1 MANLLICSLNLT
13 TQSICVLVG
22 KVENQFPERGR
33 SATLDVVDRDSRE
46 GHAILA
52 FIVSLGE
59 PMTDL
64 NSLAL
69 FAKVVE
75 AGSFSEAARRLKMPI
90 STVSRRIAELE
101 DQLGVRLL
109 ERSTR
114 NLRLTEL
121 GAEVL
126 EHAVRSA
133 ELNEAVENVVS
144 NRLSDV
150 SGTLKLSAPP
160 SVSDT
165 LLTPLV
171 TAFQAS
177 YPNVRVQ
184 ILVTER
190 LVDLIAEGVDLA
202 FRLGTL
208 KDSCL
213 VARRVLTY
221 RHQLVA
227 SPSYLKTCKPPKEPR
242 DLFDHRLLTFS
253 HWKPENSWTFV
264 HKNGMDKETLTF
276 QPHFS
281 MNDYTGLA
289 PALAAGAGIG
299 DLPPVVQP
307 RLIREGRLVEVIPD
321 WRFRTYDLSLVQIG
335 NRHITKPCRLFKDL
349 AVQMAPSLF
358 PDLPT

>member
-1 MANLLICSLNLT
+1 MA
-13 TQSICVLVG
+13 
-22 KVENQFPERGR
+22 
-33 SATLDVVDRDSRE
+33 
-46 GHAILA
+46 
-52 FIVSLGE
+52 
-59 PMTDL
+59 DL

-69 FAKVVE
+69 FAKVIE

-121 GAEVL
+121 GGEVL

-133 ELNEAVENVVS
+133 ELNEAVESVVS

-202 FRLGTL
+202 FRLGEL

-227 SPSYLKTCKPPKEPR
+227 SPSYLRTCKPPKEPR
-242 DLFDHRLLTFS
+242 DLLDHRLLTFS

-264 HKNGMDKETLTF
+264 HKDGVDKETLTF

-299 DLPPVVQP
+299 ELPPVVQP
-307 RLIREGRLVEVIPD
+307 GLIREGRLVEVIPD
-321 WRFRTYDLSLVQIG
+321 RRFRTYDLSLVQIG

-349 AVQMAPSLF
+349 AVHMAPSLF

>member
-1 MANLLICSLNLT
+1 M
-13 TQSICVLVG
+13 
-22 KVENQFPERGR
+22 
-33 SATLDVVDRDSRE
+33 
-46 GHAILA
+46 LA

-59 PMTDL
+59 AMTDL

-101 DQLGVRLL
+101 
-109 ERSTR
+109 
-114 NLRLTEL
+114 
-121 GAEVL
+121 
-126 EHAVRSA
+126 
-133 ELNEAVENVVS
+133 AVESVVS

-202 FRLGTL
+202 FRLGAL

-213 VARRVLTY
+213 VVRRILTY

-227 SPSYLKTCKPPKEPR
+227 SPSYLKAYKPPQGPQ
-242 DLFDHRLLTFS
+242 DLLDHRLLTFS

-299 DLPPVVQP
+299 ELPPVVQP
-307 RLIREGRLVEVIPD
+307 GLIREGLLVEVIPD
-321 WRFRTYDLSLVQIG
+321 WRLRTYDLSLVQVG

>member
-1 MANLLICSLNLT
+1 
-13 TQSICVLVG
+13 
-22 KVENQFPERGR
+22 
-33 SATLDVVDRDSRE
+33 
-46 GHAILA
+46 
-52 FIVSLGE
+52 
-59 PMTDL
+59 MTDL

-75 AGSFSEAARRLKMPI
+75 AGSFSEAARRLKMSI

-126 EHAVRSA
+126 EHAVRSV
-133 ELNEAVENVVS
+133 ELNEAVESVVS

-177 YPNVRVQ
+177 YPKVRVQ
-184 ILVTER
+184 VLVTER

-202 FRLGTL
+202 FRLGAL
-208 KDSCL
+208 KDSSL

-227 SPSYLKTCKPPKEPR
+227 SPSYLKGCKPPTGPQ
-242 DLFDHRLLTFS
+242 DLLDHRLLTFS
-253 HWKPENSWTFV
+253 HWKPENSWTFI
-264 HKNGMDKETLTF
+264 HKNGVDKETLTF

-299 DLPPVVQP
+299 ELPPVVQP
-307 RLIREGRLVEVIPD
+307 GLIREGRLVEVIPD
-321 WRFRTYDLSLVQIG
+321 WRFRTYDLSLVQVG

-358 PDLPT
+358 PVLPK

>member
-1 MANLLICSLNLT
+1 
-13 TQSICVLVG
+13 
-22 KVENQFPERGR
+22 
-33 SATLDVVDRDSRE
+33 
-46 GHAILA
+46 
-52 FIVSLGE
+52 
-59 PMTDL
+59 MTDL

-75 AGSFSEAARRLKMPI
+75 AASFSEAARRLKMPI

-126 EHAVRSA
+126 EHAMRSA
-133 ELNEAVENVVS
+133 ELSEAVESIVS

-150 SGTLKLSAPP
+150 SGTLRLSAMP

-177 YPNVRVQ
+177 YPNVRIQ

-190 LVDLIAEGVDLA
+190 MVDLIAEGVDLA
-202 FRLGTL
+202 FRLGPL

-213 VARRVLTY
+213 VARRILTY

-227 SPSYLKTCKPPKEPR
+227 SPSYLKTRKPPERPQ
-242 DLFDHRLLTFS
+242 DLLNHRLLTFS
-253 HWKPENSWTFV
+253 YWKPENSWTFV
-264 HKNGMDKETLTF
+264 HKNGKD
-276 QPHFS
+276 QG
-281 MNDYTGLA
+281 NRDV
-289 PALAAGAGIG
+289 PASLLDERLCRLGAGVGRRGRNRRSSAGRPARDSSAKAGWSRSCPTGASAPTISRSSMWG
-299 DLPPVVQP
+299 TATSRSRAASSRTSQRKWRQACFPIFRRERPV
-307 RLIREGRLVEVIPD
+307 GRDARVGHHD
-321 WRFRTYDLSLVQIG
+321 QT
-335 NRHITKPCRLFKDL
+335 
-349 AVQMAPSLF
+349 QMAHSPIKG
-358 PDLPT
+358 